1 MEAFTNYGYKGKELR
16 ELNKCRIHLQV
27 TFLLDITD
35 GQGRKIRQ
43 SIQVGTRD
51 KITPYT
57 FTNWPRQPVPN
68 QSPKQLWKKALS
80 RCFLQGRT
88 NILRTQ
94 LGKWTK
100 PTPTLPYYDPTTQ
113 ITFYYKEE
121 QQAWQSLHNLPRQLG
136 QPLTWIQLPLLST
149 TPFASHRALGTTET
163 HGTSNMPGARP
174 QLLPMTPVDAD
185 PFDDIKG
192 NTQRLAH
199 SLTTGRA
206 KSITDGSFKDNFGTA
221 AFRFWNEQGDQFTAL
236 HITPGTPSTQGPY
249 RSDSLKIDN
258 CFLHEDMGE
267 S

>member
-1 MEAFTNYGYKGKELR
+1 MQNSPSSDLSVRHHRRTR
-16 ELNKCRIHLQV
+16 EEDSTKRI
-27 TFLLDITD
+27 
-35 GQGRKIRQ
+35 K
-43 SIQVGTRD
+43 VGTRD
-51 KITPYT
+51 KMTPYT

-68 QSPKQLWKKALS
+68 QSQKQLWKKALS

-174 QLLPMTPVDAD
+174 QLL
-185 PFDDIKG
+185 F
-192 NTQRLAH
+192 L
-199 SLTTGRA
+199 GRNML
-206 KSITDGSFKDNFGTA
+206 G
-221 AFRFWNEQGDQFTAL
+221 
-236 HITPGTPSTQGPY
+236 
-249 RSDSLKIDN
+249 
-258 CFLHEDMGE
+258 
-267 S
+267 